1 MSRTGLGRM
10 AAVAVLAGAAAACDT
25 GTGPEVAV
33 TFDAEA
39 ALEDYRSMDAV
50 LASDTWTGFKGLGG
64 QMALERLGTEPALAV
79 GLARELR
86 SITGP
91 EDARSFGMSILERVG
106 DAQVGAAAPVISAIH
121 RGKTFVFDFAA
132 GEYVVDP
139 GRAGA
144 PANGVRFIVYE
155 HDRLT
160 GRPTSDVEIGHADLI
175 DQGDGSA
182 EDIAL
187 RLVVV
192 VGGVTAIDYSTTVDD
207 LGDGGRITVSGY
219 LQDAQDRLDFDIAV
233 QGSRQSG
240 VNAVDIE
247 FEMGI
252 AARDFSIR
260 GAVSGVD
267 DDGGS
272 GDIDVTVRHGSESL
286 RVEVSG
292 TPESID
298 GAFYLRGEV
307 FATVTGH
314 PDAPTFVSAD
324 GDPLT
329 APEVAVLLRMV
340 GVLDDVFDLFGE
352 LMEPVGHLV
361 ILAIIL

>member
-1 MSRTGLGRM
+1 MGRTGLGRM
-10 AAVAVLAGAAAACDT
+10 AAVAVIAGALAACDT
-25 GTGPEVAV
+25 GTGPELAA

-39 ALEDYRSMDAV
+39 ALDDYRSMDAV
-50 LASDTWTGFKGLGG
+50 LASDTWTGFKGLGAR
-64 QMALERLGTEPALAV
+64 MAFERLGQSPALAV
-79 GLARELR
+79 GLAGELR
-86 SITGP
+86 AIASA
-91 EDARSFGMSILERVG
+91 EDVRALRADLIAR
-106 DAQVGAAAPVISAIH
+106 AAAAPVGAAAPVISSAH
-121 RGKTFVFDFAA
+121 RGKTFVYDFAA

-139 GRAGA
+139 DRAGA
-144 PANGVRFIVYE
+144 PATGVRFIVYE

-160 GRPTSDVEIGHADLI
+160 GKPTSDVEIGHADLI

-192 VGGVTAIDYSTTVDD
+192 VGGLTAIDYRTTVDD
-207 LGDGGRITVSGY
+207 LGDGGRITVGGF
-219 LQDAQDRLDFDIAV
+219 LQDEHDRLDFDIAV
-233 QGSRQSG
+233 EGSRQG
-240 VNAVDIE
+240 GMEAVDIE

-252 AARDFSIR
+252 AARDFRIT

-267 DDGGS
+267 GDGGS
-272 GDIDVTVRHGSESL
+272 GEIDVTVRHGSESL
-286 RVEVSG
+286 RVAVSG
-292 TPESID
+292 TAESID
-298 GAFYLRGEV
+298 GAFYLHGDL
-307 FATVTGH
+307 FATVSGH
-314 PDAPTFVSAD
+314 PDEPTFVSAD

-352 LMEPVGHLV
+352 LIEPIGHLV